1 MACRLLALL
10 TPRVPGAPGRHSRHV
25 CCMAPSGDG
34 YGALMTT
41 ASTAP
46 LWDDTPRPA
55 YAEPLPA
62 NGHVEAL
69 VVGGGLTGLTTALL
83 LARAGV
89 GVAVVEA
96 GSLGSGT
103 TGASTAKVSLLQGTK
118 LSRIGALHP
127 HRVVQAYADANRE
140 GQAWLREF
148 CDEHDVPFAT
158 RPAATYAATRG
169 ELAAVRAEHDALRSV
184 GLPVR
189 WSDTLDVPFD
199 VHGAAVLD
207 DQVQLDPMDV
217 VHALAAQVKIH
228 GGTLHEHQRV
238 RWVKHDDD
246 RFTAHFEDGT
256 TISADRLVIATG
268 APSLSG
274 WLWPGAKTSAHR
286 SYLIALEGADAV
298 PGMFISA
305 GSPTRSVRTAAP
317 RTGAEIT
324 LVGGSGHPV
333 GRTGSE
339 AAKLDELRAWA
350 EQHFPGSTLTHAWS
364 AQDYA
369 MPEELPVFAPLAG
382 TDGRVHLATGYA
394 KWGMTNA
401 VAAARAISAEIL
413 GKPASWAEELR
424 HRPPSARAVAGL
436 VRQGLVTGAVQT
448 KALVVAEATGLP
460 SDVDPGRGVV
470 GRSGL
475 RPTAVSDVDGTTC
488 AVSAL
493 CTHVGGVLA
502 WNDQEKT
509 WDCPLHGSRF
519 DADGAVLE
527 GPAST
532 PLARIDRPGHQPAGS
547 GRPSA

>member
-1 MACRLLALL
+1 
-10 TPRVPGAPGRHSRHV
+10 
-25 CCMAPSGDG
+25 
-34 YGALMTT
+34 MTT
-41 ASTAP
+41 SSTAP

-55 YAEPLPA
+55 YTDPWPA
-62 NGHVEAL
+62 TGHVEVL

-83 LARAGV
+83 LARAGA
-89 GVAVVEA
+89 GVAVA
-96 GSLGSGT
+96 DTRALGKGT

-118 LSRIGALHP
+118 LSRISALHP

-148 CDEHDVPFAT
+148 CDEHDVPYAT
-158 RPAATYAATRG
+158 RPAATYAATRD
-169 ELAAVRAEHDALRSV
+169 ELSAVRAEHDALRSV
-184 GLPVR
+184 GLPAR
-189 WSDTLDVPFD
+189 WSDALDVPFE

-217 VHALAAQVKIH
+217 VHALAAQVKVH

-238 RWVKHDDD
+238 RSVEQDDTI
-246 RFTAHFEDGT
+246 TAHFEDGT
-256 TISADRLVIATG
+256 TVSADRLVIATG

-286 SYLIALEGADAV
+286 SYLIALEGAAEV

-305 GSPTRSVRTAAP
+305 GSPVRSVRTAAP
-317 RTGAEIT
+317 RTGPDIT

-333 GRTGSE
+333 GRTRSE
-339 AAKLDELRAWA
+339 AAKVDELRAWA
-350 EQHFPGSTLTHAWS
+350 EEHFPGSVLTHAWS

-369 MPEELPVFAPLAG
+369 MPEELPMFAPLG
-382 TDGRVHLATGYA
+382 GSDGRVHLATGYA

-401 VAAARAISAEIL
+401 VAAGRAISADIL
-413 GKPASWAEELR
+413 GKPAGWAEELR
-424 HRPPSARAVAGL
+424 HRPVSARSVAGL
-436 VRQGLVTGAVQT
+436 VQQGVVAGAVQT
-448 KALVVAEATGLP
+448 RSLVAAEATPLP
-460 SDVDPGRGVV
+460 SDVTAGTGVV

-475 RPTAVSDVDGTTC
+475 RPAAVSDVDGRSC

-502 WNDQEKT
+502 WNDQEHT

-519 DADGAVLE
+519 DATGAVLE
-527 GPAST
+527 GPASA
-532 PLARIDRPGHQPAGS
+532 PLARVDRPGHQPAGS